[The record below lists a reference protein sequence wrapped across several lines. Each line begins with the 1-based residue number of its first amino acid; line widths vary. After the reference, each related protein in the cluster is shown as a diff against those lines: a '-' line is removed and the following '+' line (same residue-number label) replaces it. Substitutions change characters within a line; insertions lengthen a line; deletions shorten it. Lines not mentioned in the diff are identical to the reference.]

1 MVTIQFDETYV
12 DAGFDIIL
20 STDTV
25 VFTADSTIFHVP
37 ETSLEPLKKKNIPF
51 HRITNWQE
59 KKKEL
64 DAKYEAISALNRNI
78 TKRLSSSPIIQSKS
92 LVN

>member
-1 MVTIQFDETYV
+1 MMTIQFDEAYV
-12 DAGFDIIL
+12 NAGFDVIL

-37 ETSLEPLKKKNIPF
+37 ETSLERLKEKNIPF
-51 HRITNWQE
+51 HQVTNWHE

-64 DAKYEAISALNRNI
+64 DAKYRVAREAR
-78 TKRLSSSPIIQSKS
+78 Q
-92 LVN
+92 